1 MDNHGDR
8 GRDQTAGSPVTVG
21 KPCFHQAPKAKHY
34 WLVWLVGHPSRQIM
48 SDPQAADWT
57 WLDDQVVPVLN
68 DDVTKAAMLT
78 PAQGLQ
84 LLGARSSEQGSVDA
98 EFFISTAYLSYFN
111 VNTCFNMDPYW

>member
-1 MDNHGDR
+1 MEIGVGTKLQVHPSLLAANHAF
-8 GRDQTAGSPVTVG
+8 T
-21 KPCFHQAPKAKHY
+21 KCQAPKAKHY
-34 WLVWLVGHPSRQIM
+34 WLVGHPSRQI
-48 SDPQAADWT
+48 PKLQTGHDWT
-57 WLDDQVVPVLN
+57 KVVPVLN

-111 VNTCFNMDPYW
+111 VNTCFNVDPY

>member
-57 WLDDQVVPVLN
+57 
-68 DDVTKAAMLT
+68 
-78 PAQGLQ
+78 
-84 LLGARSSEQGSVDA
+84 
-98 EFFISTAYLSYFN
+98 
-111 VNTCFNMDPYW
+111 